1 MNVIGKFEQC
11 FKNYVKLDSR
21 GITKNEQNLFIISSF
36 DNFIKKIKTSN
47 DTSFS
52 YYTIQE
58 TFRTKTEH
66 YQLWGV
72 DSFLMPYNIML
83 SIFSNQG
90 NLGEVFEEFL
100 FFIFSIAEGDDY
112 VCVCSNDVNQSL
124 YKPIINNIQDIIYVP
139 KESLKWTAPIED
151 EYLFGEYIK
160 IYKRCENGFIP
171 VLDANIFKY
180 NKQDV
185 VDISSNFFTLDCIHN
200 NLKHVYESKLFKNID
215 VIFYE
220 KYKKEFLPDFYKF
233 ICVLLSITVLL
244 INGVKPS
251 SKKRGSVLRLLLNM
265 FFELSFIENFNIM
278 QNKELI
284 EKLIA
289 TFVINL
295 KNYLGINTSYSLED
309 LVRIFNFEIDR
320 INNKHNIEYIIKM
333 VRKINDFSTNNLSFK
348 LLEYKE
354 NFGLIPKVVLKV
366 MVDYGIIDKTIY
378 NIVLN
383 KFIYN
388 SNVSVIPINKNDSIN
403 DEFLQNI
410 FLMQRSK

>member
-1 MNVIGKFEQC
+1 
-11 FKNYVKLDSR
+11 
-21 GITKNEQNLFIISSF
+21 
-36 DNFIKKIKTSN
+36 
-47 DTSFS
+47 
-52 YYTIQE
+52 
-58 TFRTKTEH
+58 
-66 YQLWGV
+66 
-72 DSFLMPYNIML
+72 
-83 SIFSNQG
+83 
-90 NLGEVFEEFL
+90 
-100 FFIFSIAEGDDY
+100 
-112 VCVCSNDVNQSL
+112 
-124 YKPIINNIQDIIYVP
+124 
-139 KESLKWTAPIED
+139 
-151 EYLFGEYIK
+151 
-160 IYKRCENGFIP
+160 
-171 VLDANIFKY
+171 
-180 NKQDV
+180 
-185 VDISSNFFTLDCIHN
+185 
-200 NLKHVYESKLFKNID
+200 
-215 VIFYE
+215 
-220 KYKKEFLPDFYKF
+220 
-233 ICVLLSITVLL
+233 
-244 INGVKPS
+244 
-251 SKKRGSVLRLLLNM
+251 M